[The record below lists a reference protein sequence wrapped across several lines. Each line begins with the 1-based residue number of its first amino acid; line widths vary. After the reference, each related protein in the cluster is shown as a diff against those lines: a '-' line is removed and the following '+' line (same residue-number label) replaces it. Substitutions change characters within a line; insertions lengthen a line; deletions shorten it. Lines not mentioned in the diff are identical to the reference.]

1 MIVSGK
7 NKANRPFFFAGVDGQ
22 RVEFAAMGVG
32 KGDLEGRELAAFN
45 VQVKAGIIEQV
56 VVQPEPEKEPGPD
69 LSELQAE
76 YRELSGKDADKR
88 WSEKRLADEIAKIK
102 KA

>member
-7 NKANRPFFFAGVDGQ
+7 NKANRPFFFTGVDGG

-32 KGDLEGRELAAFN
+32 KGDLEGRDLAAFN
-45 VQVKAGIIEQV
+45 VQVKAGIIEQIEV
-56 VVQPEPEKEPGPD
+56 KPEPEKAVELD
-69 LSELQAE
+69 VSDLQAE
-76 YRELSGKDADKR
+76 YLELSGKDADKR

-102 KA
+102 KG

>member
-7 NKANRPFFFAGVDGQ
+7 NKANRPFFFSGVDGQ

-45 VQVKAGIIEQV
+45 AQAKAGIIERIEV
-56 VVQPEPEKEPGPD
+56 NTEPEKETEPD

-76 YRELSGKDADKR
+76 YKELSGKDADKR
-88 WSEKRLADEIAKIK
+88 WSQKRLNEEVEKLLKD
-102 KA
+102 

>member
-7 NKANRPFFFAGVDGQ
+7 NKANRPFFFTGVDGQ

-32 KGDLEGRELAAFN
+32 KGDLEGRELSAFN
-45 VQVKAGIIEQV
+45 VQVKAGIIEQIA
-56 VVQPEPEKEPGPD
+56 VQPEKEPEPD

-88 WSEKRLADEIAKIK
+88 WSENRLADEISKIK
-102 KA
+102 KD